1 MGRDGCIYALAKDGR
16 VLEMDTTD
24 NSHRIVGN
32 RVDSDHYYYG
42 SGWGDAILGIDGCVL
57 CLLATILCHMYSEV

>member
-16 VLEMDTTD
+16 VLKIDTTG

-32 RVDSDHYYYG
+32 SVDSDHY
-42 SGWGDAILGIDGCVL
+42 
-57 CLLATILCHMYSEV
+57 